1 MNQNRIIKKGSQFLK
16 NKNIVSYLLDTEIIL
31 SDLLGINREKLI
43 LKDKFELSKKE
54 ILKFKELIKRRANYE
69 PIAYIVKKKEFWKRN
84 FFVNRET
91 LIPRPET
98 ELLVEKIIKHFR
110 GKSPYILDIGT
121 GSGCILLSIL
131 EDINK
136 ARGVGI
142 DLSKKAL
149 SVAKKNS
156 ISSDCFHRVKFL
168 NKSVDDFI
176 NKKFDIVVSNPP
188 YICKNDIKNLDND
201 IKYFEPKV
209 ALDGGNDGLD
219 VIRKVIYKS
228 KTILKTNGLL
238 AIEIGNKQYKQ
249 VSQLLKIGSFRE
261 KDLIRDYQDN
271 IRCIISTFIN

>member
-1 MNQNRIIKKGSQFLK
+1 M
-16 NKNIVSYLLDTEIIL
+16 
-31 SDLLGINREKLI
+31 
-43 LKDKFELSKKE
+43 
-54 ILKFKELIKRRANYE
+54 
-69 PIAYIVKKKEFWKRN
+69 
-84 FFVNRET
+84 
-91 LIPRPET
+91 
-98 ELLVEKIIKHFR
+98 
-110 GKSPYILDIGT
+110 
-121 GSGCILLSIL
+121 
-131 EDINK
+131 
-136 ARGVGI
+136 
-142 DLSKKAL
+142 
-149 SVAKKNS
+149 
-156 ISSDCFHRVKFL
+156 

-261 KDLIRDYQDN
+261 RFNKRLSR
-271 IRCIISTFIN
+271 

>member
-1 MNQNRIIKKGSQFLK
+1 M
-16 NKNIVSYLLDTEIIL
+16 
-31 SDLLGINREKLI
+31 
-43 LKDKFELSKKE
+43 KDKLELSKKE
-54 ILKFKELIKRRANYE
+54 IIKFKESNKRRAKYE
-69 PIAYIVKKKEFWKRN
+69 PIAYIVKKDFWKRA

-156 ISSDCFHRVKFL
+156 INSDCFHRVKFL

-176 NKKFDIVVSNPP
+176 NKKFDIVVSNP
-188 YICKNDIKNLDND
+188 
-201 IKYFEPKV
+201 
-209 ALDGGNDGLD
+209 
-219 VIRKVIYKS
+219 
-228 KTILKTNGLL
+228 
-238 AIEIGNKQYKQ
+238 
-249 VSQLLKIGSFRE
+249 
-261 KDLIRDYQDN
+261 LIFVKM
-271 IRCIISTFIN
+271 I